1 VISFK
6 QFIKEAYAPIQQ
18 GAGTLQGAM
27 PGGANNNWGGAL
39 PKLISIL
46 PPGNWAAS
54 SQKRGKMNTASGG
67 VSDHWT
73 GNANTYAGDFGLN
86 TTFGGNQSRATEF
99 AIGVANRAGQG
110 ITSWQPYVGKI
121 LTFETGDKYRIQ
133 IIWQSNVGGNHY
145 DHVHVGVKALDGAAQ
160 TFPNNPSTPNALK
173 TSEDQNGEPTDVSVG
188 NQGAVE
194 SPNSSPLAAIN
205 ALQTGFNDFV
215 AGTRGGY

>member
-6 QFIKEAYAPIQQ
+6 QFVNEVYAPIRQ

-27 PGGANNNWGGAL
+27 PGGTNNNWGGAL

-86 TTFGGNQSRATEF
+86 TTFGGNQGRATEF
-99 AIGVANRAGQG
+99 AIGVANRAGKN
-110 ITSWQPYVGKI
+110 ITSWQPYVGKT
-121 LTFETGDKYRIQ
+121 LTFETGDRYRVQ

-145 DHVHVGVKALDGAAQ
+145 DHVHVGVRALEGAAQ
-160 TFPNNPSTPNALK
+160 TFPNNPLAPGTPGA
-173 TSEDQNGEPTDVSVG
+173 TENGTPEVG
-188 NQGAVE
+188 APAGQEAAE
-194 SPNSSPLAAIN
+194 SPLSSPLAAIN
-205 ALQTGFNDFV
+205 ALRSGFSNFQ
-215 AGTRGGY
+215 AATRGGYE